1 MEQYVLLRSKFFLKG
16 LGVVD
21 DMTIQDLSNAE
32 LEIYARQIVLDEI
45 GYDGQVKLRNAK
57 ACIIGMGGLGSM
69 IAPKLVGMGIGYLRI
84 VDRDIVSRSDLHRQ
98 LLYDVDAVGRPKV
111 EVAFQKLSRLNPDV
125 TLDPFPESLNSTNVE
140 ELIGGMDI
148 VLDGLDRPEPRYLIN
163 RTCFKSNIPYVFGAA
178 IQTLGN
184 VSTIVPGQTLC
195 LECFMG
201 GLKEDDLPKCGVV
214 GVHPSVL
221 GIVTAVQV
229 FEVVRLIVG
238 QEPTLLNKLF
248 YIDLGDMKFHTL
260 KLSIR
265 EDCPV
270 CSAQPKRNPDLIEDK
285 LFEETCARDGRRNFV
300 ISPKKRVEI
309 DLEKLSPIL
318 DKKGFPIQSSGLLGI
333 TFEQLDDI
341 TTSILKSGVMIVQ
354 TPPSLTRDMKEDVM
368 ATYET
373 ILIDGLGLSRDILPE
388 VED

>member
-1 MEQYVLLRSKFFLKG
+1 VFAESG
-16 LGVVD
+16 WAND
-21 DMTIQDLSNAE
+21 DMTIHDLSNAE
-32 LEIYARQIVLDEI
+32 LETYARQIVLDEI
-45 GYDGQVKLRNAK
+45 GYDGQLKLRNAR

-111 EVAFQKLSRLNPDV
+111 ESAFQKLSRLNPDV
-125 TLDPFPESLNSTNVE
+125 TLEPIPESLNSTNVE
-140 ELIGGMDI
+140 ELLDGMDI

-163 RTCFKSNIPYVFGAA
+163 RTCFKSNTPYVFGAA

-184 VSTIVPGQTLC
+184 VSTIIPGQTPC

-221 GIVTAVQV
+221 GVVTAVQV
-229 FEVVRLIVG
+229 FEAVRLIVG
-238 QEPTLLNKLF
+238 QAPTLLNTLF
-248 YIDLGDMKFHTL
+248 YIDLGDMKFHTF
-260 KLSIR
+260 KLSSR

-270 CSAQPKRNPDLIEDK
+270 CSAQPKSKPERIEDN
-285 LFEETCARDGRRNFV
+285 LFEETCARDGRRNFI
-300 ISPKKRVEI
+300 ISPKKRVDI
-309 DLEKLSPIL
+309 DLKKLSSIL
-318 DKKGFPIQSSGLLGI
+318 DKKGFPVQSSGLLGI
-333 TFEQLDDI
+333 TFEQFDDI

-354 TPPSLTRDMKEDVM
+354 TPPSLTRNMKEEVM

-373 ILIDGLGLSRDILPE
+373 ILIDGLGLSRDILPD
-388 VED
+388 VEK